1 MVKPEKF
8 DHLQSVYYF
17 TVPLHKNNNKIRVS
31 EALPATLLKKET
43 LAQVFSSEF
52 CEISKKNFFT
62 EHPCATL
69 LGFLSPEIVPLW
81 IASHKPRSVQQ
92 RCSRKKSVLKNFAIF
107 TGKHQCWSI
116 FLILLKRDSN
126 TGVFLW
132 ILQNFQEHLFWGI
145 SANGSPINSWT
156 LTTLSNWLFQQFS

>member
-1 MVKPEKF
+1 MFHLAKEVGKILVEKKVTLLWLINSHMVKPEKF

-52 CEISKKNFFT
+52 CEISKNNFFT
-62 EHPCATL
+62 EHPFATL
-69 LGFLSPEIVPLW
+69 LGFFSPEIVPLW
-81 IASHKPRSVQQ
+81 IASYKPRSIQQ
-92 RCSRKKSVLKNFAIF
+92 RCSKKKSVLKNFAIF

-132 ILQNFQEHLFWGI
+132 ILRNF
-145 SANGSPINSWT
+145 
-156 LTTLSNWLFQQFS
+156 